1 MTYRLHIHDPNGKE
15 MFAGAGRK
23 EYYDW
28 FKRAY
33 FALPNL
39 RPRTHNP
46 DWDSTA
52 EFEQHY
58 GVKTGPAGL
67 TFEGGTRKR
76 RFEYVE
82 FDSEDEAILFLMK
95 F

>member
-1 MTYRLHIHDPNGKE
+1 MTYRLHIHNPNGEE
-15 MFAGAGRK
+15 MMPGMGRK
-23 EYYDW
+23 EYYNW

-33 FALPNL
+33 FALPGLNSY
-39 RPRTHNP
+39 RYDPN
-46 DWDSTA
+46 WDSTA
-52 EFEQHY
+52 VFEEHY

-67 TFEGGTRKR
+67 TFDGKNPKR

-82 FDSEDEAILFLMK
+82 FDSEDEALLFLLK